1 MATGC
6 FYQADFAQTNFIQPC
21 LVPDVQPSG
30 GGGGHGKAGVG
41 AWRRQHVNLYE
52 RPRNVWDE
60 HQKRQQAVE
69 ARQEL
74 LRKPAPETKKQ
85 PEKPKRVVA
94 EQPAA
99 IEALVTPV
107 APLVD
112 IAVFEE
118 QRRQQQ
124 IKDRQR
130 LIDEMRQQAEEA
142 AARQLLLDNDAAA
155 FMLLLD

>member
-21 LVPDVQPSG
+21 LVPDEQPTGG

-41 AWRRQHVNLYE
+41 AWRRQHVNLYQ
-52 RPRNVWDE
+52 RQKNVWDE

-74 LRKPAPETKKQ
+74 LRKPEPEPEKQ
-85 PEKPKRVVA
+85 PEQPKRTQV
-94 EQPAA
+94 EYPAA
-99 IEALVTPV
+99 LDALVTPI

-112 IAVFEE
+112 IAAEE

-130 LIDEMRQQAEEA
+130 QIDELKRQAEEA